1 MSKGEN
7 INAFLP
13 YREERDIS
21 HNKTIFEQFE
31 KQMYTSRSNFLNLHV
46 YIYSLIRMS
55 YIYLNPHES

>member
-13 YREERDIS
+13 HREERDIS

-46 YIYSLIRMS
+46 IRMS

>member
-1 MSKGEN
+1 MSKGED

-31 KQMYTSRSNFLNLHV
+31 KQIYTSRSNFLNLHF
-46 YIYSLIRMS
+46 YKLYECPISI
-55 YIYLNPHES
+55 